1 MKDKLNRFTSWTV
14 AVWFFFIGTAA
25 PLRAEPP
32 TPAIIIFDGSG
43 SMWGELAGDKAQKLE
58 TARAA
63 LRPKLESLSAD
74 ARVGFMSFGHRR
86 KGNCSDIEV
95 IAAPQAGIKDQ
106 LLNALDTLD
115 PKGKGPITA
124 TLKEAF
130 KLVGKERQATIILI
144 HDGVDNC
151 GQDPC
156 AAAAEIAALNANIRI
171 HTISLSLERPDA
183 QRMQCLAKATR
194 GQSFNAS
201 DAGSVTAAIAE
212 ALKLAA
218 LDSGAPDIKETV
230 EPPSP
235 PSAAPEAQHG
245 KSGLRLSASLA
256 EGGPDVSMPLL
267 WRIFKDGD
275 DAKPIIERI
284 AAQVSEDLPPGKYT
298 IEAQLGLAVARG
310 PAEVSSSEPT
320 VIKVPMR
327 AGTLKLTV
335 PGQPSHAP
343 LPEALLTLWRKENGA
358 ESTAAADS
366 SPIWLGRGND
376 NELTVPEGTYL
387 IRLESGLADP
397 IQEVQVKAG
406 EETRVGFDLSFGRL
420 DLSASIAEGAPP
432 ISDVSFIVHED
443 DPDAPQGRREITRT
457 AHPGPSFSLP
467 SGTYYVTAKT
477 SRNEVRQRIAIGKG
491 DLVKKNIVVGLTRLD
506 VNTVLENGSLPA
518 NTLVLHRVLSIEAE
532 PKELARETGLDVS
545 FQLASGRYRVETAIG
560 SENVK
565 VTSDVE
571 LQPGRDAK
579 ISARVQAA
587 RLTVKPSAAAS
598 ADSVWEV
605 RDQQGMLIARL
616 KSAEGRTALLAPG
629 RYSLRSASRDQRLDK
644 FLELKAGETRT
655 IELAAP

>member
-1 MKDKLNRFTSWTV
+1 
-14 AVWFFFIGTAA
+14 
-25 PLRAEPP
+25 
-32 TPAIIIFDGSG
+32 
-43 SMWGELAGDKAQKLE
+43 
-58 TARAA
+58 
-63 LRPKLESLSAD
+63 
-74 ARVGFMSFGHRR
+74 
-86 KGNCSDIEV
+86 
-95 IAAPQAGIKDQ
+95 
-106 LLNALDTLD
+106 
-115 PKGKGPITA
+115 
-124 TLKEAF
+124 
-130 KLVGKERQATIILI
+130 
-144 HDGVDNC
+144 
-151 GQDPC
+151 
-156 AAAAEIAALNANIRI
+156 
-171 HTISLSLERPDA
+171 
-183 QRMQCLAKATR
+183 
-194 GQSFNAS
+194 
-201 DAGSVTAAIAE
+201 
-212 ALKLAA
+212 
-218 LDSGAPDIKETV
+218 
-230 EPPSP
+230 
-235 PSAAPEAQHG
+235 
-245 KSGLRLSASLA
+245 
-256 EGGPDVSMPLL
+256 MPLL